1 MKYKL
6 FEEVVLTKGLPE
18 KRLKEG
24 DIATVVEHHPV
35 SKGEDG
41 YSLEVFN
48 AVGDTIAIITVPEGR
63 RDTSMKHINFWSP
76 ESWQVFCKK
85 NLPDGFTCHHQLIDN
100 LQCAVILRENN
111 RQV

>member
-48 AVGDTIAIITVPEGR
+48 AVGDTIAIITVPE
-63 RDTSMKHINFWSP
+63 SYI
-76 ESWQVFCKK
+76 E
-85 NLPDGFTCHHQLIDN
+85 
-100 LQCAVILRENN
+100 ILTKDEILTVRSLAT
-111 RQV
+111 V

>member
-48 AVGDTIAIITVPEGR
+48 AVGDTIAIITVPESYIELLTK
-63 RDTSMKHINFWSP
+63 D
-76 ESWQVFCKK
+76 E
-85 NLPDGFTCHHQLIDN
+85 
-100 LQCAVILRENN
+100 ILTVRSLAT
-111 RQV
+111 V